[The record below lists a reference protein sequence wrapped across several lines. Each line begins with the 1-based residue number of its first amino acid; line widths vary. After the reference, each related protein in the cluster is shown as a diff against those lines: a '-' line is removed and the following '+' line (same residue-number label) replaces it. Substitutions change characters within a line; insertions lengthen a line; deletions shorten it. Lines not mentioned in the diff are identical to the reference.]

1 MEMKN
6 TAGKSR
12 LNRRHFLAL
21 VGSAA
26 LALPL
31 AALLPK
37 SAHAGAKEADEFL
50 KSKVKGAMKEG
61 RVKIIAPEIA
71 ENGNTVP
78 ITITVESPMTEK
90 DYVKTVYLVAE
101 GNPNPG
107 VATVNL
113 SPMMGEAKV
122 DLRIRLAK
130 TQNVVAVAEMSDGSA
145 WKGSQEIKVTIG
157 GCGG

>member
-1 MEMKN
+1 METKN
-6 TAGKSR
+6 STGTMR
-12 LNRRHFLAL
+12 LNRRSFLSL
-21 VGSAA
+21 VGGAA

-31 AALLPK
+31 ATLLPK
-37 SAHAGAKEADEFL
+37 TAQAGSKEADEFL
-50 KSKVKGAMKEG
+50 KSKVKGAMKDG
-61 RVKIIAPEIA
+61 RVTIIAPEIA

-107 VATVNL
+107 VATFNL

-122 DLRIRLAK
+122 DIRIRLAK
-130 TQNVVAVAEMSDGSA
+130 TQKVIAVAEMSDGSA